1 MIGLDGQPRSAM
13 AGVRLTAGGRHR
25 HPVAIMMA
33 VNEIMVVL
41 NTVLFFT
48 DFLLQSGQQVAL

>member
-1 MIGLDGQPRSAM
+1 M

-41 NTVLFFT
+41 NTVLFFMH
-48 DFLLQSGQQVAL
+48 FLLHKWTIGGVVVYRGQYA